1 LETYRKW
8 LIEFLQSTNPQ
19 GILLVTIRPDR
30 ERVATLAHIAELCDG
45 WQPDDCFFSTMNVSP
60 PVWKEH
66 ACKKLI
72 FPKYGSDPSQY
83 ISIESNL
90 GTQAMYAK
98 LNIRGFKVFPS
109 LDVDVEDKHGKLQ
122 QRKLF

>member
-1 LETYRKW
+1 M
-8 LIEFLQSTNPQ
+8 
-19 GILLVTIRPDR
+19 IRPESER
-30 ERVATLAHIAELCDG
+30 ELTLAHIAELCDG

-83 ISIESNL
+83 ISVESNL
-90 GTQAMYAK
+90 GTHAMYAR

-109 LDVDVEDKHGKLQ
+109 QEPSLD
-122 QRKLF
+122 